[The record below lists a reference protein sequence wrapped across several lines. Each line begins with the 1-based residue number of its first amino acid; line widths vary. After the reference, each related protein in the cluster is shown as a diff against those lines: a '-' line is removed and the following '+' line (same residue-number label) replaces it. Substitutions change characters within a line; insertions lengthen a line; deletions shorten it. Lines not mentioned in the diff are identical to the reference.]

1 MKRTFRYLLLAV
13 LPLALSACGDDDLP
27 VPDGQKPEKPKVDAG
42 IAVTINDEGKPTG
55 KQEFTLINEY
65 TFQIDDIIYK
75 ADKGELT
82 IEGYN
87 KAFFKGEA
95 KVISLLNYQGREL
108 PVTGIAEEAFK
119 DCTVLTSIKIPSS
132 VKHIGSYAFTKCKA
146 LESVTLSEGQ
156 TDIGRYAFQFC
167 TGLTSIAIPESVT
180 YIGRYAFNNCDNL
193 RDIYCYAVEPPGSES
208 NIDGYAATL
217 HVPAESVKAYRTT
230 PPWSDF
236 KNIVAL

>member
-1 MKRTFRYLLLAV
+1 MLLFI
-13 LPLALSACGDDDLP
+13 LPFALSACGGDDLP
-27 VPDGQKPEKPKVDAG
+27 TPDGRKSEKPKIDAG
-42 IAVTINDEGKPTG
+42 TAVTINDEGKPTG
-55 KQEFTLINEY
+55 KQEFTLINET
-65 TFQIDDIIYK
+65 TFQIDDIIYR

-95 KVISLLNYQGREL
+95 RVISQLKYQGREL
-108 PVTGIAEEAFK
+108 PVTSIADEAFK

-217 HVPAESVKAYRTT
+217 HVPAEAVKAYRTT
-230 PPWSDF
+230 PPWSNF
-236 KNIVAL
+236 RHIVAL